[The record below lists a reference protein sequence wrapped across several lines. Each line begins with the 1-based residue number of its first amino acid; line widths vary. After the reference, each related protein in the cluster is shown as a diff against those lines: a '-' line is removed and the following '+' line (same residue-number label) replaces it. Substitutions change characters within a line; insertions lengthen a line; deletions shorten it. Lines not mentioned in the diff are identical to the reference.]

1 MLARAMAPP
10 SSGPYFL
17 GSSFS
22 LVDVALAPFWQRFII
37 VGGHYRGLTFP
48 EDPEFH
54 RLQVYTAKYHV
65 PIFAHLPFSVSI
77 ACVRIETS
85 AVVGGV

>member
-1 MLARAMAPP
+1 MLARSMAPP

-17 GSSFS
+17 GSAFS

-54 RLQVYTAKYHV
+54 RLQVYTANITY
-65 PIFAHLPFSVSI
+65 PFSHIFLSLSI
-77 ACVRIETS
+77 ACVRIEKS
-85 AVVGGV
+85 AVVGV